1 MACNPLL
8 PSGQGGGAR
17 CAPKAIRLK
26 SVKNLARQAALIS
39 INIAGAVSF
48 LAATSLIKLKLRRSP
63 DPWRRTVGIGL
74 RSEATKFALSAFGLR
89 GFSSTSGECLS
100 PAAEEERFAERF
112 AAFLQGVP
120 AARFSLRHD
129 RFCSYRVENPHV
141 DVTLAR
147 FTPAGELQSLR
158 PVFDGRY
165 PIALDPSRRLQIERA
180 VVEEYNRTRTFPERV
195 RPAMLLRNLNRR
207 DPPSRRARLLR
218 SPAVAYGERILKG
231 CCVSFQ
237 PFATD
242 PSQRFEPPDFRFRR
256 IVGSGFLNLVCRR
269 LPSGAVDVWLQV
281 HHAGADGMAMQDLLT
296 SLEEVWGTEGDV
308 PFLPGTGDPPAPKPC
323 FAAPQER
330 PLYLITDFT
339 DFTPLRSLRKDL
351 KSRLAGTG
359 SAIENLPLH
368 GLFLW
373 CLAHQPDFA
382 GVKFANAVDVPA
394 DDVHG
399 RAVDLVAIRPADYMD
414 VDRGGF
420 AAFVRD
426 FIET

>member
-1 MACNPLL
+1 
-8 PSGQGGGAR
+8 
-17 CAPKAIRLK
+17 
-26 SVKNLARQAALIS
+26 
-39 INIAGAVSF
+39 
-48 LAATSLIKLKLRRSP
+48 
-63 DPWRRTVGIGL
+63 
-74 RSEATKFALSAFGLR
+74 
-89 GFSSTSGECLS
+89 
-100 PAAEEERFAERF
+100 
-112 AAFLQGVP
+112 
-120 AARFSLRHD
+120 
-129 RFCSYRVENPHV
+129 
-141 DVTLAR
+141 
-147 FTPAGELQSLR
+147 
-158 PVFDGRY
+158 
-165 PIALDPSRRLQIERA
+165 
-180 VVEEYNRTRTFPERV
+180 
-195 RPAMLLRNLNRR
+195 
-207 DPPSRRARLLR
+207 
-218 SPAVAYGERILKG
+218 
-231 CCVSFQ
+231 
-237 PFATD
+237 
-242 PSQRFEPPDFRFRR
+242 
-256 IVGSGFLNLVCRR
+256 
-269 LPSGAVDVWLQV
+269 
-281 HHAGADGMAMQDLLT
+281 MAMQDLLT